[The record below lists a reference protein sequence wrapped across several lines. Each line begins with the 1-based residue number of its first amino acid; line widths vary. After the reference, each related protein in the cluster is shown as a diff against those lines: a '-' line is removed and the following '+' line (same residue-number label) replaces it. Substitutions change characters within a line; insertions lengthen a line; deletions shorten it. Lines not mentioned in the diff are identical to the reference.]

1 MPQFLSNID
10 LSKNELQ
17 NPVIHPLGTAPANP
31 RDGQIYYNSTDGIK
45 TLFIYDGQISA
56 WKSIA
61 GDITSLA
68 NSTTGQL
75 VISNADG
82 PVPSFAIVTG
92 AVTNGGSA
100 LATGDQ
106 IYDFVV
112 GITND
117 KITDFD
123 VKADSGTTKTLGT
136 GENLDI
142 EGGTGI
148 ETEVSQAG
156 SDIKITVTQSDVVR
170 TDTSSSS
177 SPANGGT
184 FQAVDGVSTDDQGNV
199 TGVNLKTVTLP
210 SQTSGTVTSVDIIAG
225 DLIDKTGGP
234 ITDSGSITI
243 DVDLNELATTTDEED
258 ADFIPVINTAG
269 AQKKIDPTNIPLTNF
284 GAAQSDIDANSNK
297 IVNLEDPVNPQ
308 DAASKNYVDTTIL
321 GSGALQYQGGYNAS
335 TNSPNLDSTPVITIN
350 KGFTWTVTNDG
361 LFFTEQV
368 RAGDMLVAEK
378 DSPTLIADWTMVQAN
393 VDLATTST
401 VGLASFNSGD
411 FAVDSNGKVTI
422 KNNGVTLGVE
432 TTGDYVKS
440 ITTGAGLD
448 GTSSGESSDVSITLD
463 LNELTEVTPAT
474 ADFIAGVDT
483 GDSTTKKFKVS
494 NLLKLNEIGFAI
506 VGDSSTTVFT
516 SVHSLGFSVNI
527 QVYDNNSGSARYGE
541 TVFVDSKRVATGT
554 QFSFN
559 TAPATGQNYYAI
571 IRKIA

>member
-10 LSKNELQ
+10 LNKSELQ
-17 NPVIHPLGTAPANP
+17 NAVIHPLGTAPANP
-31 RDGQIYYNSTDGIK
+31 KDGQIYYNSTDGIK

-112 GITND
+112 GITNN

-156 SDIKITVTQSDVVR
+156 SDIKITVTQSDVIR

-177 SPANGGT
+177 SPTNGGT

-225 DLIDKTGGP
+225 NLIDKAGGP

-243 DVDLNELATTTDEED
+243 DVDLNELSTTTDEED

-269 AQKKIDPTNIPLTNF
+269 AQKKIDPANIPLTNF

-401 VGLASFNSGD
+401 VGLASFSSDN

-422 KNNGVTLGVE
+422 KNNGIALGSE
-432 TTGDYVKS
+432 TVGDYVKS

-448 GTSSGESSDVSITLD
+448 GASSGESSDVSITLD

-516 SVHSLGFSVNI
+516 SVHSLGFSINI

-541 TVFVDSKRVATGT
+541 TVFVDSKRVLTGT